1 MANKRKVFKLIKGF
15 SFMIIGCALM
25 IVLFSSAMNVL
36 QRQDEIAVLEK
47 YISQKNNLQK
57 LLGQYSTVKNMSD
70 TRQQI
75 MGSFL
80 KEYVSLEKEFETKDI
95 PQCDDGLSLPTLK

>member
-47 YISQKNNLQK
+47 QKK
-57 LLGQYSTVKNMSD
+57 AV
-70 TRQQI
+70 
-75 MGSFL
+75 
-80 KEYVSLEKEFETKDI
+80 EKEKAKLQNEVELLNDEDYVARYARENYIFSRDGEQVSII
-95 PQCDDGLSLPTLK
+95 PGVE

>member
-47 YISQKNNLQK
+47 QKK
-57 LLGQYSTVKNMSD
+57 AV
-70 TRQQI
+70 
-75 MGSFL
+75 
-80 KEYVSLEKEFETKDI
+80 EKE
-95 PQCDDGLSLPTLK
+95 

>member
-25 IVLFSSAMNVL
+25 IGLFSSTMNVL

-47 YISQKNNLQK
+47 QKK
-57 LLGQYSTVKNMSD
+57 AV
-70 TRQQI
+70 
-75 MGSFL
+75 
-80 KEYVSLEKEFETKDI
+80 EKEKAELQNEVELLNDDDYVARYARENYVFSRDGEQVSII
-95 PQCDDGLSLPTLK
+95 PGVE

>member
-47 YISQKNNLQK
+47 QKK
-57 LLGQYSTVKNMSD
+57 AV
-70 TRQQI
+70 
-75 MGSFL
+75 
-80 KEYVSLEKEFETKDI
+80 EKEKAELQNEVELLNDEDYVARYARENYIFSRDGEQVSII
-95 PQCDDGLSLPTLK
+95 PGVE

>member
-1 MANKRKVFKLIKGF
+1 MANKRRVFKLIKGF

-47 YISQKNNLQK
+47 QKK
-57 LLGQYSTVKNMSD
+57 AV
-70 TRQQI
+70 
-75 MGSFL
+75 
-80 KEYVSLEKEFETKDI
+80 EKEKAELQNEVELLNDEDYVARYARENYIFSRDGEQVSII
-95 PQCDDGLSLPTLK
+95 PGVE

>member
-47 YISQKNNLQK
+47 QKK
-57 LLGQYSTVKNMSD
+57 AV
-70 TRQQI
+70 
-75 MGSFL
+75 
-80 KEYVSLEKEFETKDI
+80 EKEKDELQNEVELLNDEDYVARYARENYIFSRDGEQVSII
-95 PQCDDGLSLPTLK
+95 PGVE

>member
-47 YISQKNNLQK
+47 QKAELQNEVELLNDEDYVARYARENYIFSRDGEQ
-57 LLGQYSTVKNMSD
+57 
-70 TRQQI
+70 
-75 MGSFL
+75 
-80 KEYVSLEKEFETKDI
+80 VSII
-95 PQCDDGLSLPTLK
+95 PGVE

>member
-36 QRQDEIAVLEK
+36 QRQDEIAVLK
-47 YISQKNNLQK
+47 KQKK
-57 LLGQYSTVKNMSD
+57 AV
-70 TRQQI
+70 
-75 MGSFL
+75 
-80 KEYVSLEKEFETKDI
+80 EKEKAELQNEVELLNDEDYVARYARENYIFSRDGEQVSII
-95 PQCDDGLSLPTLK
+95 PGVE

>member
-15 SFMIIGCALM
+15 SFMIIGCTLM

-47 YISQKNNLQK
+47 QKK
-57 LLGQYSTVKNMSD
+57 AV
-70 TRQQI
+70 
-75 MGSFL
+75 
-80 KEYVSLEKEFETKDI
+80 EKEKAELQNEVELLNDEDYVARYARENYIFSRDGEQVSII
-95 PQCDDGLSLPTLK
+95 PGVE

>member
-47 YISQKNNLQK
+47 QKK
-57 LLGQYSTVKNMSD
+57 AV
-70 TRQQI
+70 
-75 MGSFL
+75 
-80 KEYVSLEKEFETKDI
+80 EKEKAELQNEVELLNDEDYVARYARENYIFSRDGEQVSII
-95 PQCDDGLSLPTLK
+95 PGVA

>member
-47 YISQKNNLQK
+47 QKK
-57 LLGQYSTVKNMSD
+57 AV
-70 TRQQI
+70 
-75 MGSFL
+75 
-80 KEYVSLEKEFETKDI
+80 EKEKAELQNEVELLNDEDYVARYARENYIFSR
-95 PQCDDGLSLPTLK
+95 DGEQVSIIHGVE

>member
-15 SFMIIGCALM
+15 SFMIIGCDLM

-47 YISQKNNLQK
+47 QKK
-57 LLGQYSTVKNMSD
+57 AV
-70 TRQQI
+70 
-75 MGSFL
+75 
-80 KEYVSLEKEFETKDI
+80 EKEKAELQNEVELLNDEDYVARYARENYIFSRDGEQVSII
-95 PQCDDGLSLPTLK
+95 PGVE

>member
-1 MANKRKVFKLIKGF
+1 MASKRKVFKLIKGF

-47 YISQKNNLQK
+47 QKK
-57 LLGQYSTVKNMSD
+57 AV
-70 TRQQI
+70 
-75 MGSFL
+75 
-80 KEYVSLEKEFETKDI
+80 EKEKAELQNEVELLNDEDYVARYARENYIFSRDGEQVSII
-95 PQCDDGLSLPTLK
+95 PGVE

>member
-36 QRQDEIAVLEK
+36 QRQDEISVLEK
-47 YISQKNNLQK
+47 QKK
-57 LLGQYSTVKNMSD
+57 AV
-70 TRQQI
+70 
-75 MGSFL
+75 
-80 KEYVSLEKEFETKDI
+80 EKEKAELQNEVELLNDEDYVARYARENYIFSRDGEQVSII
-95 PQCDDGLSLPTLK
+95 PGVE

>member
-47 YISQKNNLQK
+47 QKKAVVKEKAELQNEVELLNDEDYVARYARENYIFSRDGEQ
-57 LLGQYSTVKNMSD
+57 
-70 TRQQI
+70 
-75 MGSFL
+75 
-80 KEYVSLEKEFETKDI
+80 VSII
-95 PQCDDGLSLPTLK
+95 PGVE

>member
-25 IVLFSSAMNVL
+25 IALFSSAMNVL

-47 YISQKNNLQK
+47 QKK
-57 LLGQYSTVKNMSD
+57 AV
-70 TRQQI
+70 
-75 MGSFL
+75 
-80 KEYVSLEKEFETKDI
+80 EKEKAELQNEVELLNDEDYVARYARENYIFSRDGEQVSII
-95 PQCDDGLSLPTLK
+95 PGVE

>member
-36 QRQDEIAVLEK
+36 QRQDEIEVLEK
-47 YISQKNNLQK
+47 QKK
-57 LLGQYSTVKNMSD
+57 AV
-70 TRQQI
+70 
-75 MGSFL
+75 
-80 KEYVSLEKEFETKDI
+80 EKEKAELQNEVELLNDEDYVARYARENYIFSRDGEQVSII
-95 PQCDDGLSLPTLK
+95 PGVE

>member
-1 MANKRKVFKLIKGF
+1 MVNKRKVFKLIKGF

-47 YISQKNNLQK
+47 QKK
-57 LLGQYSTVKNMSD
+57 AV
-70 TRQQI
+70 
-75 MGSFL
+75 
-80 KEYVSLEKEFETKDI
+80 EKEKAELQNEVELLNDEDYVARYARENYIFSRDGEQVSII
-95 PQCDDGLSLPTLK
+95 PGVE

>member
-47 YISQKNNLQK
+47 QKK
-57 LLGQYSTVKNMSD
+57 AV
-70 TRQQI
+70 
-75 MGSFL
+75 
-80 KEYVSLEKEFETKDI
+80 EKEKAELQNEVELLNDEDYVARYPRENYIFSPDGEQVSII
-95 PQCDDGLSLPTLK
+95 PGVE

>member
-25 IVLFSSAMNVL
+25 IVLFSSTMNVL

-47 YISQKNNLQK
+47 QKK
-57 LLGQYSTVKNMSD
+57 AV
-70 TRQQI
+70 
-75 MGSFL
+75 
-80 KEYVSLEKEFETKDI
+80 EKEKAELQNEVELLNDEDYVARYARENYIFSRDGEQVSII
-95 PQCDDGLSLPTLK
+95 PGVE

>member
-25 IVLFSSAMNVL
+25 IVLFSSARNVL

-47 YISQKNNLQK
+47 QKK
-57 LLGQYSTVKNMSD
+57 AV
-70 TRQQI
+70 
-75 MGSFL
+75 
-80 KEYVSLEKEFETKDI
+80 EKEKAELQNEVELLNDEDYVARYARENYIFSRDGEQVSII
-95 PQCDDGLSLPTLK
+95 PGVE

>member
-15 SFMIIGCALM
+15 SFMIIGCALI

-47 YISQKNNLQK
+47 QKK
-57 LLGQYSTVKNMSD
+57 AV
-70 TRQQI
+70 
-75 MGSFL
+75 
-80 KEYVSLEKEFETKDI
+80 EKEKAELQNEVELLNDEDYVARYARENYIFSRDGEQVSII
-95 PQCDDGLSLPTLK
+95 PGVE